1 MKTEEKTTA
10 KALLVDDDEASNFIH
25 KLLLNRSGV
34 VNQIDTAL
42 NGQEAFTLLSDCL
55 EHLDNEHCWP
65 DYIFL
70 DLNMP
75 VMNGWEF
82 LNKLNSL
89 IDKAKHLPKIYL
101 LTSSANPDDEVRAQQ
116 IPSVTQ
122 FLKKP
127 LTLDLLS
134 QIAEQD

>member
-1 MKTEEKTTA
+1 MKTEEKKTA
-10 KALLVDDDEASNFIH
+10 RALLVDDDEASNFIH

-42 NGQEAFTLLSDCL
+42 NGQEAITLLSDCL
-55 EHLDNEHCWP
+55 EHWDEGHCWP

-75 VMNGWEF
+75 IMNGWEF
-82 LNKLNSL
+82 LNKVNGFLGKV
-89 IDKAKHLPKIYL
+89 DHFPKIFL
-101 LTSSANPDDEVRAQQ
+101 LTSSINPDDEIRAQT

-127 LTLDLLS
+127 LTLDVLNH
-134 QIAEQD
+134 IAEQD